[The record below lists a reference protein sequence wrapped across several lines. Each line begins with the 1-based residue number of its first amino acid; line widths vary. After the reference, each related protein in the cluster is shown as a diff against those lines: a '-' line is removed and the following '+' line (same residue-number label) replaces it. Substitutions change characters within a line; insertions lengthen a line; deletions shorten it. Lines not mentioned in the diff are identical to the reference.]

1 MKCFQ
6 KLYIFILILIVLMAG
21 CESNKITGDSK
32 ETQIKKSFAKT
43 LDVYPTKNLED
54 FYDKEGY
61 RDGEFKKGDKG
72 KWVIRSEMTTELKNE
87 NMVSKGMVIRLNRNS
102 RTCTGEY
109 FVRIVKEDSEG
120 KVYSD
125 ERKYPVKMENNKIIT
140 LKPIDDEKVKKEIE
154 EFKFFVQYGN
164 FKELENYKD
173 GEVTY
178 NPEAPI
184 YSAQYQLK
192 NSDYNV
198 EQLRKRYNITTK
210 KAPKLLLKGSGNL
223 KGSSV
228 GYKNIEFTFVENKEE
243 NIYFTDSINFNPSE
257 EKLSIF
263 SITKTLEKLIIKLN

>member
-1 MKCFQ
+1 MEYLKR
-6 KLYIFILILIVLMAG
+6 LALLISVIILTIFIMG
-21 CESNKITGDSK
+21 CDSQSDTAENPKEGSK
-32 ETQIKKSFAKT
+32 EAQIKKSFSKT
-43 LDVYPTKNLED
+43 LDMYPIKNLED

-61 RDGEFKKGDKG
+61 RDEEFKKGDKG
-72 KWVIRSEMTTELKNE
+72 TWVIRSEMTTELKNE

-125 ERKYPVKMENNKIIT
+125 ERKYPVKMENNKIIP

-198 EQLRKRYNITTK
+198 EQLRKRYNIPTQ

-257 EKLSIF
+257 HK
-263 SITKTLEKLIIKLN
+263 

>member
-1 MKCFQ
+1 MEYIK
-6 KLYIFILILIVLMAG
+6 KIAIYMSVLLLIIFIGG
-21 CESNKITGDSK
+21 CGNMKDEQTNKTGSK
-32 ETQIKKSFAKT
+32 EEQIKKSFAKT

-72 KWVIRSEMTTELKNE
+72 TWVIRSEMTTELKNE
-87 NMVSKGMVIRLNRNS
+87 NMESKGMVVRLNRNS

-125 ERKYPVKMENNKIIT
+125 ERKYPIKIENNKIIP
-140 LKPIDDEKVKKEIE
+140 LKPIDDEKIKKKIE
-154 EFKFFVQYGN
+154 NFKFFVQYGDFN
-164 FKELENYKD
+164 GFENYKD
-173 GEVTY
+173 GEVSY

-198 EQLRKRYNITTK
+198 EQLRKRYNIPTK

-228 GYKNIEFTFVENKEE
+228 GYKNIEYTFVENDEE
-243 NIYFTDSINFNPSE
+243 NIYFTDSINYNPSGD
-257 EKLSIF
+257 K
-263 SITKTLEKLIIKLN
+263 